1 MRFDPPAYRRSTQA
15 RSFLALLLALS
26 VGLGTQTSEAQE
38 TTERF
43 AKIGTVTTQSDDLDR
58 VFFGRVVARQ
68 TVDLAFQVS
77 GQILEF
83 PAEEGAT
90 LPEGALVAQLDLEPF
105 ELALQQS
112 VATREQA
119 ARTLERNRR
128 LEGSAVSPVTVEDA
142 ETDDVLAEIAVR
154 DAERDL
160 RLATL
165 TAPFTAIVATRNVS
179 NFTTVSSGTPVV
191 RLHDM
196 SDLRIE
202 IDVPERLFQTAGTD
216 PNVSLFAEFPS
227 NPERFPLDFR
237 EFNAETTDVG
247 QSFSITLGMEPVPGL
262 AVLPGSS
269 VTVYAEFLD
278 RDAQIEVPATAVI
291 LGNDGS
297 ASVMVFEEIDADRGT
312 VRQVPI
318 EVVPSSHGALIARTG
333 LSAGQ
338 EIVVSGAALLEDGET
353 VRRFSGFSN

>member
-1 MRFDPPAYRRSTQA
+1 MRIDPPASRRSAEA

-26 VGLGTQTSEAQE
+26 VGLVAQTSDAQE
-38 TTERF
+38 ATERI
-43 AKIGTVTTQSDDLDR
+43 AKIGTVTSQFDGLDR

-83 PAEEGAT
+83 PAEEGET

-119 ARTLERNRR
+119 ARTLARNRR
-128 LEGSAVSPVTVEDA
+128 LEGSAVSPVTVEDS

-154 DAERDL
+154 DAKRDL

-196 SDLRIE
+196 SDLRVE
-202 IDVPERLFQTAGTD
+202 IDVPERLFQRAGTD
-216 PNVSLFAEFPS
+216 PNVALFVEFPS
-227 NPERFPLDFR
+227 RQGRFRLEFR

-262 AVLPGSS
+262 DVLPGSS

-278 RDAQIEVPATAVI
+278 RDAQIEIPATSVI
-291 LGNDGS
+291 LDNDGE
-297 ASVMVFEEIDADRGT
+297 ASVMVFEAIDAHRGT
-312 VRQVPI
+312 LRQVPI
-318 EVVPSSHGALIARTG
+318 EVVPSSHGALIVSTG

-338 EIVVSGAALLEDGET
+338 EIVLSGAAFLEDGET